1 MKRSFRGSM
10 LKGTIGLAL
19 IVCFAIAMMV
29 ATRRGTAATP
39 SSGTIS
45 PGTLTLTYD
54 AGPFFQPNQSPV
66 GLGQVDS
73 GPRCNSTTF
82 PCDSFALTVSLPAGY
97 VAANP
102 NASIKVT
109 MFWTD
114 TGSKQSDYD
123 LYIYDGVVDTLSG
136 SQPAPYSSAS
146 GANPE
151 VASISPLKD
160 GDTKYTVKIVPY
172 TPTGETV
179 HVRLE
184 LLSGTGAAGFPG
196 FGGADPTSPGIPRY
210 QIFAAP
216 AGSTA
221 EASNGEMN
229 IGFNPS
235 SNRIMVMNSGPI
247 WRLNT
252 PENLTPK
259 KPECCESLWE
269 DVTNP
274 STITGV
280 DPILWTD
287 QKTGRTF
294 AANSTAGTNG
304 VYGFSDNDGDLWNP
318 LSASPPNA
326 SSDHETIGSGP
337 YPAVLAPLLTTTLN
351 KGEAVYYC
359 AQTFPTGAA
368 ACQRSD
374 TLGSNYGPSILI
386 YGPTVPGTQCRGIHG
401 HVHVAPDGTV
411 YVPVRDCGGN
421 AGLAVSTDG
430 GV

>member
-19 IVCFAIAMMV
+19 IVCFAV
-29 ATRRGTAATP
+29 AVTVETRRGSAATP

-45 PGTLTLTYD
+45 TAAPTMTYD
-54 AGPFFQPNQSPV
+54 AGPFVQANQSPV

-73 GPRCNSTTF
+73 GPRCNSNTF

-97 VAANP
+97 IAANP

-151 VASISPLKD
+151 VASVSPLKN
-160 GDTKYTVKIVPY
+160 GDTKYTVKIVPF
-172 TPTGETV
+172 TPSGEAV

-184 LLSGTGAAGFPG
+184 LLSGTGPAGFPG

-221 EASNGEMN
+221 ESSSGEMN
-229 IGFNPS
+229 IGFNPATK
-235 SNRIMVMNSGPI
+235 RIMVMNSGPI

-259 KPECCESLWE
+259 KPECCESLWQ

-274 STITGV
+274 STITGA

-304 VYGFSDNDGDLWNP
+304 VYGYSDNDGDLWNP

-337 YPAVLAPLLTTTLN
+337 YPAMLAPLLTTPVN
-351 KGEAVYYC
+351 KGQAVYYC

-374 TLGSNYGPSILI
+374 
-386 YGPTVPGTQCRGIHG
+386 
-401 HVHVAPDGTV
+401 
-411 YVPVRDCGGN
+411 
-421 AGLAVSTDG
+421 
-430 GV
+430 